1 MIEAEIPVNAKI
13 INKILTILSI
23 CSVEKKKQTEYAL
36 CRKNC
41 ILKDIQSSIKIS

>member
-23 CSVEKKKQTEYAL
+23 CSVEKKKNKQNMLYAE
-36 CRKNC
+36 
-41 ILKDIQSSIKIS
+41 KIAF